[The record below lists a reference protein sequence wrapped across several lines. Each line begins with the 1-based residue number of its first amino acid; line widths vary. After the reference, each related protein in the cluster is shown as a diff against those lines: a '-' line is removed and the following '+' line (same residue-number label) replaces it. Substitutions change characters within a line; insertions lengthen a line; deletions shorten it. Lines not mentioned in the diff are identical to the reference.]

1 MRNRSIDKNDIP
13 DNPARSCLPEAAPMR
28 PNPCLTSDNNR
39 FDAAAAAQMERMVL
53 DLGVL
58 YRERNQALLEV
69 TQAHHEALF
78 RLAVAAEF
86 RDTDTGTHI
95 VRMGFLAEGLA
106 LAAGETAEWA
116 AMLRKAAPMHDVGKI
131 GIPDAV
137 LKKPGTFAPPER
149 EVMNRHAEM
158 GAEILGGSRIPL
170 FRLAAE
176 VALTHH
182 ERWDGNGYP
191 NGLAGT
197 DIPLSGRIV
206 AIVDCFDAL
215 TMDRCYRPAFS
226 DEQAVHMLTEQRA
239 RAFDPTLVDIF
250 VAELD
255 SLVRLRDNVNRM
267 QPSFEELARGVGCL
281 DPRRGGH
288 APTPSGFAS
297 VGATGGA
304 NPAARASSCSTRQP
318 RPQPLLS

>member
-1 MRNRSIDKNDIP
+1 MSLQPSPR
-13 DNPARSCLPEAAPMR
+13 M
-28 PNPCLTSDNNR
+28 DNNR
-39 FDAAAAAQMERMVL
+39 FDAAAAAQMERMVR

-78 RLAVAAEF
+78 RLALAAEF

-106 LAAGETAEWA
+106 LAAGETVAWA

-137 LKKPGTFAPPER
+137 LKKPGAFAPPER
-149 EVMNRHAEM
+149 AVMNRHAEM

-182 ERWDGNGYP
+182 ERWDGGGYP
-191 NGLAGT
+191 RGLAGA

-226 DEQAVHMLTEQRA
+226 DEQALRMLIEQRG
-239 RAFDPTLVDIF
+239 RAFDPDLVDIF
-250 VAELD
+250 VAELAN
-255 SLVRLRDNVNRM
+255 LVRLRDTVNRV
-267 QPSFEELARGVGCL
+267 QPSFGELAQGQGCL
-281 DPRRGGH
+281 QSDW
-288 APTPSGFAS
+288 
-297 VGATGGA
+297 
-304 NPAARASSCSTRQP
+304 PAAAMAATLATTSHRNAQAVQP
-318 RPQPLLS
+318 